1 MIRTNHT
8 RLDEKSI
15 GLMNPSH
22 QVFPVRTP
30 TEARQWFFDHGISI
44 TEWARS
50 RGFSREVVYAL
61 LAGRTRGT
69 RGEAHHAAVA
79 LGLKPLVN
87 DQSAANGGTAV

>member
-1 MIRTNHT
+1 
-8 RLDEKSI
+8 
-15 GLMNPSH
+15 MNPLN
-22 QVFPVRTP
+22 QIFTVRTP
-30 TEARQWFFDHGISI
+30 IEARQWFFDHGISI

-79 LGLKPLVN
+79 LRLKAQED
-87 DQSAANGGTAV
+87 DQAEIKGGTTA